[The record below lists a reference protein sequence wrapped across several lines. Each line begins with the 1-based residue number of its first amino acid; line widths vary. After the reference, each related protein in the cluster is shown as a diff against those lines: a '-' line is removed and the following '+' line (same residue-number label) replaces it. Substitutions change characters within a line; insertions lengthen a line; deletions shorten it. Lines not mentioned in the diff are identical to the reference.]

1 MIFQDSESGVT
12 PHKNQLKERNLGIGK
27 YDYIKNFPFNFY
39 FLNPSIGVFPG
50 DANNLSNV
58 ESSSRNKIILDNP
71 SAGKYLWDKD
81 GHLPNTTVN
90 RNLLESV
97 ANSQENYIGVD
108 KYGSSWYAQTR
119 SDGSQVWVQSRNGV
133 ITNGGVNSVPKI
145 WDNETGL
152 SLNLKDK
159 QEVTYG
165 IEFRRSL
172 FSHVLYV
179 R

>member
-1 MIFQDSESGVT
+1 M
-12 PHKNQLKERNLGIGK
+12 
-27 YDYIKNFPFNFY
+27 
-39 FLNPSIGVFPG
+39 
-50 DANNLSNV
+50 NLSWTAASWSEVIGPVVGAAATYNAGQKGLLDSTSSKTPT
-58 ESSSRNKIILDNP
+58 ESSGNKVKLPENESQIGHIFR
-71 SAGKYLWDKD
+71 DKD

-108 KYGSSWYAQTR
+108 KYGSSRYAQTR

-159 QEVTYG
+159 
-165 IEFRRSL
+165 
-172 FSHVLYV
+172 
-179 R
+179 